1 MARLRYGGSSGDFV
15 INVSNGRPM
24 AYHVVTVHTERTGG
38 TQVTDLLDINSNPV
52 TSVTADGF
60 GLVAFYGPDGTHE
73 TLWLDTGTGARLA
86 CIAMEYAPTGA
97 FAQTDLANTFTF
109 DQEIEKANPTFKI
122 NAASAGQ
129 AGTIELLTN
138 DSLRWRVL
146 KNTTAEAGSHA
157 GSDLVIQAYN
167 DSGSSIG
174 SALTITR
181 STMASTF
188 GGSVITPASTTSAA
202 SFRVPHGTAPTSP
215 VNGDIWSTTG
225 GMFVRINGTSV
236 SLTVDEEQTL
246 SRLRGAITAY
256 AGTSIPSGFLLCNG
270 AAVSRTTYAALF
282 AIIGTAYGAG
292 DGTTTFNLPD
302 LRGRVPVGVDNMGGS
317 DAGRL
322 SSANTLGTAGG
333 AETHTLSAA
342 ETPSHTHPFSA
353 TTSTDGAHT
362 HSTKGEDGD
371 GIAGSANTYHVSG
384 SGAQTGASAGS
395 HSHTVSG
402 TTGSAG
408 SGGAHNN
415 MQPFITLNY
424 IIKF

>member
-1 MARLRYGGSSGDFV
+1 
-15 INVSNGRPM
+15 
-24 AYHVVTVHTERTGG
+24 
-38 TQVTDLLDINSNPV
+38 
-52 TSVTADGF
+52 
-60 GLVAFYGPDGTHE
+60 
-73 TLWLDTGTGARLA
+73 
-86 CIAMEYAPTGA
+86 
-97 FAQTDLANTFTF
+97 
-109 DQEIEKANPTFKI
+109 
-122 NAASAGQ
+122 
-129 AGTIELLTN
+129 
-138 DSLRWRVL
+138 
-146 KNTTAEAGSHA
+146 
-157 GSDLVIQAYN
+157 
-167 DSGSSIG
+167 
-174 SALTITR
+174 
-181 STMASTF
+181 
-188 GGSVITPASTTSAA
+188 
-202 SFRVPHGTAPTSP
+202 
-215 VNGDIWSTTG
+215 
-225 GMFVRINGTSV
+225 
-236 SLTVDEEQTL
+236 
-246 SRLRGAITAY
+246 
-256 AGTSIPSGFLLCNG
+256 
-270 AAVSRTTYAALF
+270 
-282 AIIGTAYGAG
+282 
-292 DGTTTFNLPD
+292 
-302 LRGRVPVGVDNMGGS
+302 MGGS